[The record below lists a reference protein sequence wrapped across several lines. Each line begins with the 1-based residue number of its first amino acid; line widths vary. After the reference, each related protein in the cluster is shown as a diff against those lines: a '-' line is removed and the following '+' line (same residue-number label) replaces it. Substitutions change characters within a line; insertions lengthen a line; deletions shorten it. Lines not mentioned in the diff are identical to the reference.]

1 MMSVVSQVRTVW
13 SVVSAL
19 HEIVAG
25 IEPVVVIGT
34 QRFALPFLA
43 NVEVAA
49 VDKSQTEADM
59 IGFRA
64 DRRSTVVI
72 KRLQMA

>member
-1 MMSVVSQVRTVW
+1 MVRSVVP
-13 SVVSAL
+13 AL
-19 HEIVAG
+19 HESIAG
-25 IEPVVVIGT
+25 IEPVVAIGA

-43 NVEVAA
+43 KVEVAA
-49 VDKSQTEADM
+49 VDKSQSEADM

-72 KRLQMA
+72 RRLQMA